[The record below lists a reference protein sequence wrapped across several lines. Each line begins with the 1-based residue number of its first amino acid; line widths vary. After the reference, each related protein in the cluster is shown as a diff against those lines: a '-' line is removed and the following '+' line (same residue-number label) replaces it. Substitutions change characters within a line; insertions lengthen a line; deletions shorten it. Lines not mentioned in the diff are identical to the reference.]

1 MSRQL
6 INVCQYSFARLL
18 LSVFLFFSCSSNPT
32 QTEKT
37 PPPQRPE
44 EYALRGEALAILDN
58 YDALIR
64 SDPGNGQ
71 LRVARCSFLGERIP
85 EVARGERE
93 RIRARALAD
102 CEFVLKTAT
111 DPRLIAHANDV
122 ARVIEGR
129 EVFSETKY
137 PCPEEARKAAQ
148 EAYLLFRANKLKES
162 LPHFERSVAGC
173 PENAMYQIRLG
184 HTYMLLRDFDRAKKS
199 LTEVL
204 RRDPWNRS
212 GNLFLSD
219 LYRQGGDLD
228 QAYKSASLAVVG
240 DPSYEFGWQQLKE
253 LADARGKEL
262 RRPINQR
269 AVVRTAAKGNP
280 EAVLPLGADL
290 DSPETK
296 FWLSLGLAEVT
307 ELRQGAKA
315 TAGTQDRQSPLHQD
329 RRRVKETLDFHR
341 QLVAKDPVERS
352 QITDILEEA
361 VKKNQ
366 LDEAIFLCLIDA
378 RLAPEYIAYREKH
391 RDRLLEFISSVLAP
405 AARNAPAR

>member
-1 MSRQL
+1 MSRKP
-6 INVCQYSFARLL
+6 INVFQCSVARLL
-18 LSVFLFFSCSSNPT
+18 LSVFLFCSCSSNSTPSP
-32 QTEKT
+32 KP
-37 PPPQRPE
+37 PPPQNPE
-44 EYALRGEALAILDN
+44 ESSLRGESSAILDN

-102 CEFVLKTAT
+102 CEYVLKTAT
-111 DPRLIAHANDV
+111 DPRLVAHANDV
-122 ARVIEGR
+122 ARVIQGR
-129 EVFSETKY
+129 EVFSETKTI
-137 PCPEEARKAAQ
+137 CPEEARKAAQ
-148 EAYLLFRANKLKES
+148 EAYFLFRANKLKES
-162 LPHFERSVAGC
+162 VPHSERAVARC
-173 PENAMYQIRLG
+173 PENAMFQIRLG
-184 HTYMLLRDFDRAKKS
+184 HTFMLLRDFDRAKKS
-199 LTEVL
+199 FTEGL
-204 RRDPWNRS
+204 RRDPWDRS
-212 GNLFLSD
+212 GHLFLSD

-253 LADARGKEL
+253 LAVARGKQW

-269 AVVRTAAKGNP
+269 AVVRPDAKGNP

-290 DSPETK
+290 DSPETE

-307 ELRQGAKA
+307 ELKQAAQA
-315 TAGTQDRQSPLHQD
+315 TAGTQGRQSPLDQD

-341 QLVAKDPVERS
+341 QLVAKDPARRS
-352 QITDILEEA
+352 QMTDILEEA
-361 VKKNQ
+361 AKKGS

-391 RDRLLEFISSVLAP
+391 RERLLEFISSALAP